1 MDIDVRVCVCVC
13 VCVLDGVMYI
23 KVPVMGALKVCEWT
37 KHLTGWL
44 PYFSAYSAS
53 KLDMS

>member
-1 MDIDVRVCVCVC
+1 MDIDVSVCVF
-13 VCVLDGVMYI
+13 VCVLDGVMHI
-23 KVPVMGALKVCEWT
+23 KVPVMGALKVCGLA

-44 PYFSAYSAS
+44 PYVSTYFAS